1 MGERKKGKKIGQRI
15 KEEEK
20 GRKKVNRST
29 NVGQYP
35 YFLTL
40 VYLSPYDRQ
49 KKVRKKNRKEFQTF
63 SKGGGKIFLGG
74 HNIYPSMQ
82 Y

>member
-20 GRKKVNRST
+20 GRKKGNRST

-40 VYLSPYDRQ
+40 VYLSPYDA
-49 KKVRKKNRKEFQTF
+49 KKKSAKKQESIPNIF
-63 SKGGGKIFLGG
+63 KGGGEDFSWW
-74 HNIYPSMQ
+74 P
-82 Y
+82 